1 MEHKHFLN
9 GFKTVVLIGVLSSII
24 VGVGSLFGKGGLI
37 IAVVVALGMNGYS
50 YFNSDK
56 LALRSM
62 HAYAVSEVQQPRLYA
77 IVRELA
83 DRNNMP
89 MPAIYMSPTQAP
101 NAFATGRNPRHA
113 AVCCTEGIMQLMD
126 DRELRGVLGHEISH
140 VANRDILIASV
151 AGGLATV
158 IMMLAN
164 IAQFAVFFGGGGGD
178 DDERENILLIVLF
191 AVLGPLAA
199 SVIQL
204 GISRS
209 REYQADESGA
219 KVTGDP
225 LGLASALR
233 KLAIG
238 TQQAPLAQTPQLA
251 TTSSLMIANP
261 FRGGG
266 VGKLFSTHPPLEE
279 RIRRL
284 EEMAGRPLI

>member
-1 MEHKHFLN
+1 MDRHFFN
-9 GFKTVVLIGVLSSII
+9 GLKTVVLIGVLSAII
-24 VGVGSLFGKGGLI
+24 VGVGSLFGRTGLV
-37 IAVVVALGMNGYS
+37 IAVFIALAMNGYS

-62 HAYAVSEVQQPRLYA
+62 KAYPVSEVQQPRLYA
-77 IVRELA
+77 IVRDLA
-83 DRNNMP
+83 QRNNMP
-89 MPAIYMSPTQAP
+89 MPAIYLSPTQAP

-158 IMMLAN
+158 IVMLAN
-164 IAQFAVFFGGGGGD
+164 IAQFAAFFGGGGGD
-178 DDERENILLIVLF
+178 DEDENILLIVLF
-191 AVLGPLAA
+191 ALLGPLAA

-204 GISRS
+204 AISRS

-233 KLAIG
+233 KLEIG
-238 TQQAPLAQTPQLA
+238 TQQAPLPQTPQLA

-261 FRGGG
+261 FRGAG
-266 VGKLFSTHPPLEE
+266 VGKLFSTHPPLED

-284 EEMAGRPLI
+284 EEMAGQPL